1 MRNYP
6 FARGR
11 VRIKKAEPT
20 KPAEKAVE
28 KVKEEIPHT
37 TPDSLPIIK
46 EEAVFPVSEEAMEIT
61 ADKAATET
69 ATEEQPISK
78 KKKKKNFSQK

>member
-20 KPAEKAVE
+20 KSVEKAA
-28 KVKEEIPHT
+28 EEVREEVSHIAS
-37 TPDSLPIIK
+37 DFLPVIK
-46 EEAVFPVSEEAMEIT
+46 EEAVFPVSEETMEII
-61 ADKAATET
+61 ADEAVTDTVA
-69 ATEEQPISK
+69 EEQPVSK
-78 KKKKKNFSQK
+78 KKKKKNSFQK

>member
-11 VRIKKAEPT
+11 VRIKKAEPI

-37 TPDSLPIIK
+37 TPDSLPVIK
-46 EEAVFPVSEEAMEIT
+46 EEAVFPVSEETMEII
-61 ADKAATET
+61 ADEAVTDIVA
-69 ATEEQPISK
+69 EEQPVSK
-78 KKKKKNFSQK
+78 KKKKKNSFQK

>member
-20 KPAEKAVE
+20 KPAEKSVE

-37 TPDSLPIIK
+37 TSDSLPIIK
-46 EEAVFPVSEEAMEIT
+46 EEAVFPVSEEAMEII
-61 ADKAATET
+61 ADEAATDT
-69 ATEEQPISK
+69 VVEEQPVSK
-78 KKKKKNFSQK
+78 KKKKKNPSQR

>member
-6 FARGR
+6 FARGH

-20 KPAEKAVE
+20 KSVEKAA
-28 KVKEEIPHT
+28 EEVREEVSHIAS
-37 TPDSLPIIK
+37 DFLPVIK
-46 EEAVFPVSEEAMEIT
+46 EEAVLPVNEKAMEIT

-69 ATEEQPISK
+69 VTEEQPISK

>member
-20 KPAEKAVE
+20 KSVEKAA
-28 KVKEEIPHT
+28 EEVREEVSHIAS
-37 TPDSLPIIK
+37 DFLPVIK
-46 EEAVFPVSEEAMEIT
+46 EEAVLPVNEKAMEIT

-69 ATEEQPISK
+69 VTEEQPTSK

>member
-20 KPAEKAVE
+20 KSVEKA
-28 KVKEEIPHT
+28 EEVREEVSHIAS
-37 TPDSLPIIK
+37 DFLPVIK
-46 EEAVFPVSEEAMEIT
+46 EEAVLPVNEKAMEIT

-69 ATEEQPISK
+69 VTEEQPISK

>member
-6 FARGR
+6 FARGH

-28 KVKEEIPHT
+28 KVKEEIPYT

-46 EEAVFPVSEEAMEIT
+46 EEAVFPVGEEATEII
-61 ADKAATET
+61 ADEAVTDTVA
-69 ATEEQPISK
+69 EEQPVFK

>member
-69 ATEEQPISK
+69 VTEEQPISK